1 MKSTQAMQVK
11 QNKDNNKIWYCFA
24 AEENM
29 VDISQNKNLF
39 QNCILQVLNGQS

>member
-1 MKSTQAMQVK
+1 MKFTQAMQVK

-29 VDISQNKNLF
+29 VRHFSK
-39 QNCILQVLNGQS
+39 